1 MTMMQGPPSSMPEPR
16 GADEGPDYSQPPI
29 LSVRDLTKHFPIKKG
44 IILAKQVGAVKAVDG
59 VSFDLW
65 PGETLGMVGE
75 SGCGKSTLGRAVLQ
89 LHKPTSGSVQFEGRE
104 LTTLSSSDMRP
115 IRRDLQIVFQDPY
128 ASLNPRM
135 TVGNIISEPLQIHK
149 IGSSEQRKARVR
161 ELLDIVGLN
170 PAFTNRYPH
179 EFSGGQ
185 RQRIGIA
192 RALALQPKLIICD
205 EPVSALD
212 VSIQAQVLNL
222 LEDLQHQFGLT
233 YLFIA
238 HDLAV
243 VKHISDRVAVMY
255 LGKIVE
261 IGEADKLYENPQH
274 PYTQAL
280 LSSIPVAD
288 PEVARRKDRIVL
300 SGDVPSPADPPPGC
314 PFHVRCWKAQ
324 QICKEQ
330 MPPLEER
337 DQGHMAACWFPGPEG
352 APGTITPA
360 KIIEEIKAER
370 AARAA
375 ALTPAQR
382 RRPAGSPAPSAGLSG
397 PLGQPPGYQPPGQQP
412 PGYQPPGQAPP
423 GQLPPGQQPPPAGGF
438 PPPPSLGP

>member
-1 MTMMQGPPSSMPEPR
+1 MTMTPPAGGVPLNQPQKT
-16 GADEGPDYSQPPI
+16 DGPDYSSPPI
-29 LSVRDLTKHFPIKKG
+29 LQVRNLKKYFPIKKG
-44 IILAKQVGAVKAVDG
+44 ALFAKHVGDVKAVDD

-65 PGETLGMVGE
+65 PGETLGVVGE
-75 SGCGKSTLGRAVLQ
+75 SGCGKSTTGRAILQ
-89 LHKPTSGSVQFEGRE
+89 LHKPTAGSVVFQGQE
-104 LTTLSSSDMRP
+104 LTTLTNNEMRP
-115 IRRDLQIVFQDPY
+115 VRRDLQIVFQDPY

-135 TVGNIISEPLQIHK
+135 TVGNIIAEPLVIHQIGDK
-149 IGSSEQRKARVR
+149 TTRAARVK

-212 VSIQAQVLNL
+212 VSIQAQVMNL
-222 LEDLQHQFGLT
+222 LEDLQNEFNLT
-233 YLFIA
+233 YMFIA

-243 VKHISDRVAVMY
+243 VKHVSDRVAVMY
-255 LGKIVE
+255 LGRIVE
-261 IGEADKLYENPQH
+261 IAEAEKLYEDPQH

-300 SGDVPSPADPPPGC
+300 KGDVPSPANPPSGC

-324 QICKEQ
+324 SICSDKMPALEMKDGDPGHQ
-330 MPPLEER
+330 M
-337 DQGHMAACWFPGPEG
+337 ACWFPGPDG

-360 KIIEEIKAER
+360 TIVAEIQAER
-370 AARAA
+370 RAGIGTQTVRA
-375 ALTPAQR
+375 SRSSRIVDPLNGMP
-382 RRPAGSPAPSAGLSG
+382 GS
-397 PLGQPPGYQPPGQQP
+397 QPPQPPVQ
-412 PGYQPPGQAPP
+412 
-423 GQLPPGQQPPPAGGF
+423 
-438 PPPPSLGP
+438 

>member
-1 MTMMQGPPSSMPEPR
+1 MTQQFTPGT
-16 GADEGPDYSQPPI
+16 GAPIGAPQLERSGPDYSSAPI
-29 LSVRDLTKHFPIKKG
+29 LQVRNLKKYFPIKKG
-44 IILAKQVGAVKAVDG
+44 ALFAKHVGDVKAVDD

-65 PGETLGMVGE
+65 PGETLGVVGE
-75 SGCGKSTLGRAVLQ
+75 SGCGKSTTGRAILQ
-89 LHKPTSGSVQFEGRE
+89 LHKPTAGSVVFQGEE
-104 LTTLSSSDMRP
+104 LTTMSSQRMRSV
-115 IRRDLQIVFQDPY
+115 RRDLQIVFQDPY

-135 TVGNIISEPLQIHK
+135 TVGNIISEPLVIHK
-149 IGSSEQRKARVR
+149 IGDSSSRTARVR

-212 VSIQAQVLNL
+212 VSIQAQVMNL
-222 LEDLQHQFGLT
+222 LEDLQTEFDLT
-233 YLFIA
+233 YMFIA

-243 VKHISDRVAVMY
+243 VKHVSDRVAVMY

-261 IGEADKLYENPQH
+261 IAEADKLYEDPQH

-300 SGDVPSPADPPPGC
+300 KGDVPSPANPPPGC

-324 QICKEQ
+324 SICKQ
-330 MPPLEER
+330 TMPPLEMK
-337 DQGHMAACWFPGPEG
+337 DGDPGHQMACWFPGPDG

-360 KIIEEIKAER
+360 KIIAEIQAER
-370 AARAA
+370 AAGIGKPVVRASKA
-375 ALTPAQR
+375 SQGTGGVDPTT
-382 RRPAGSPAPSAGLSG
+382 GL
-397 PLGQPPGYQPPGQQP
+397 PPHPGQ
-412 PGYQPPGQAPP
+412 
-423 GQLPPGQQPPPAGGF
+423 
-438 PPPPSLGP
+438 

>member
-1 MTMMQGPPSSMPEPR
+1 MTQTQNPAAPLPEP
-16 GADEGPDYSQPPI
+16 GGVTVGPDYSQPPI
-29 LSVRDLTKHFPIKKG
+29 LQVRDLVKHFPIKKG
-44 IILAKQVGAVKAVDG
+44 LVFSKQVGAVKAVDG
-59 VSFDLW
+59 LSFDLW
-65 PGETLGMVGE
+65 AGETLGMVGE
-75 SGCGKSTLGRAVLQ
+75 SGCGKSTTGRAILQ
-89 LHKPTSGSVQFEGRE
+89 LHAPTSGSVVFEGQE
-104 LTTLSSSDMRP
+104 LTTLSSAQMRP
-115 IRRDLQIVFQDPY
+115 VRRELQIVFQDPY

-135 TVGNIISEPLQIHK
+135 TVGNIIGEPLTIHQIGTK
-149 IGSSEQRKARVR
+149 EQRRARVR

-170 PAFTNRYPH
+170 PQFTNRYPH

-192 RALALQPKLIICD
+192 RALALQPKMIVCD

-222 LEDLQHQFGLT
+222 LEDLQAQFGLT

-261 IGEADKLYENPQH
+261 IAESEKLYENPQH

-300 SGDVPSPADPPPGC
+300 SGDVPSPANPPSGC
-314 PFHVRCWKAQ
+314 PFHERCWKMQ
-324 QICKEQ
+324 EICKQQ
-330 MPPLEER
+330 MPPLEQR
-337 DQGHMAACWFPGPEG
+337 DENHLAACWFPGPEG

-360 KIIEEIKAER
+360 KIIEQIKAER
-370 AARAA
+370 AARKNAKA
-375 ALTPAQR
+375 H
-382 RRPAGSPAPSAGLSG
+382 
-397 PLGQPPGYQPPGQQP
+397 
-412 PGYQPPGQAPP
+412 
-423 GQLPPGQQPPPAGGF
+423 GQLPSSVSPTGYGASEPPPA
-438 PPPPSLGP
+438 PPAPPATP

>member
-1 MTMMQGPPSSMPEPR
+1 MTV
-16 GADEGPDYSQPPI
+16 DYNAAPI
-29 LSVRDLTKHFPIKKG
+29 LQVRNLKKHFPIKKG
-44 IILAKQVGAVKAVDG
+44 AIFAKQVGAVKAVDDI
-59 VSFDLW
+59 SFDLW

-75 SGCGKSTLGRAVLQ
+75 SGCGKSTTGRAILQ
-89 LHKPTSGSVQFEGRE
+89 LHKPTSGSVVFQGQE
-104 LTTLSSSDMRP
+104 LTGLSNTQMRP
-115 IRRDLQIVFQDPY
+115 VRRDMQIVFQDPY

-135 TVGNIISEPLQIHK
+135 TVGNIIAEPLVIHS
-149 IGSSEQRKARVR
+149 IGDGGSRKARVK

-212 VSIQAQVLNL
+212 VSIQAQVMNL
-222 LEDLQHQFGLT
+222 LEDLQTEFDLT

-243 VKHISDRVAVMY
+243 VKHVSDRVAVMY

-261 IGEADKLYENPQH
+261 LAEADKLYEDPQH

-288 PEVARRKDRIVL
+288 PRVARRKDRIVL
-300 SGDVPSPADPPPGC
+300 SGDVPSPANPPPGC

-324 QICKEQ
+324 SICKQQ
-330 MPPLEER
+330 MPPLEMK
-337 DQGHMAACWFPGPEG
+337 DGDPGHQMACWFPGPEG

-360 KIIEEIKAER
+360 KIIEQMRAEE
-370 AARAA
+370 A
-375 ALTPAQR
+375 
-382 RRPAGSPAPSAGLSG
+382 AGLAPPKRVVRSSDASRG
-397 PLGQPPGYQPPGQQP
+397 TGGVDPATGLPPHPGHDAGAQPP
-412 PGYQPPGQAPP
+412 A
-423 GQLPPGQQPPPAGGF
+423 
-438 PPPPSLGP
+438 

>member
-1 MTMMQGPPSSMPEPR
+1 MSGQFQPPAGGVSTAQAA
-16 GADEGPDYSQPPI
+16 GASVATTTKSGRPGPDYSQPPI

-44 IILAKQVGAVKAVDG
+44 IIIAKQVGAVKAVDG
-59 VSFDLW
+59 ISFDVW

-75 SGCGKSTLGRAVLQ
+75 SGCGKSTTGRAILQ
-89 LHKPTSGSVQFEGRE
+89 LHKPTSGSVTFQGQE
-104 LTTLSSSDMRP
+104 LVGLSSDRMRP

-135 TVGNIISEPLQIHK
+135 TVGNIIAEPLVIHK
-149 IGSSEQRKARVR
+149 IGNKEQRMQRVR

-222 LEDLQHQFGLT
+222 LEDLQNEFGLT

-243 VKHISDRVAVMY
+243 VKHISNRVAVMY

-261 IGEADKLYENPQH
+261 IAEADKLYDNPQH

-300 SGDVPSPADPPPGC
+300 VGDVPSPANPPPGC
-314 PFHVRCWKAQ
+314 PFHTRCWKVQ
-324 QICKEQ
+324 SICSQQ
-330 MPPLEER
+330 MPPLEQREP
-337 DQGHMAACWFPGPEG
+337 GHMAACWFPGPEG

-360 KIIEEIKAER
+360 LIIEQIKAEK
-370 AARAA
+370 AA
-375 ALTPAQR
+375 AAAGGTPYTPGHGPLAHQAPAQAAP
-382 RRPAGSPAPSAGLSG
+382 PAQPV
-397 PLGQPPGYQPPGQQP
+397 QPPVIDPSTGQQL
-412 PGYQPPGQAPP
+412 PP
-423 GQLPPGQQPPPAGGF
+423 GQLPPPPN
-438 PPPPSLGP
+438 LG

>member
-1 MTMMQGPPSSMPEPR
+1 MTQQMTPGSGMPTPNVQTS
-16 GADEGPDYSQPPI
+16 GDGPDYSQPPI
-29 LSVRDLTKHFPIKKG
+29 LQVRNLKKYFPIKKG
-44 IILAKQVGAVKAVDG
+44 AIFAKEVGAVKAVDD

-65 PGETLGMVGE
+65 PGETLGVVGE
-75 SGCGKSTLGRAVLQ
+75 SGCGKSTTGRAILQ
-89 LHKPTSGSVQFEGRE
+89 LHKPTSGSVVFQGQE
-104 LTTLSSSDMRP
+104 LTTLNNQQMRAV
-115 IRRDLQIVFQDPY
+115 RRDLQIVFQDPY

-135 TVGNIISEPLQIHK
+135 TVGNIIAEPLVIHQIGTK
-149 IGSSEQRKARVR
+149 DTRRARVK

-212 VSIQAQVLNL
+212 VSIQAQVMNL
-222 LEDLQHQFGLT
+222 LEDLQKEFALT
-233 YLFIA
+233 YMFIA

-243 VKHISDRVAVMY
+243 VKHVSDRVAVMY
-255 LGKIVE
+255 LGKVVE
-261 IGEADKLYENPQH
+261 LAEADKLYADPQH

-288 PEVARRKDRIVL
+288 PEVARRKDRIIL
-300 SGDVPSPADPPPGC
+300 SGDVPSPANPPPGC

-324 QICKEQ
+324 SICKQQ
-330 MPPLEER
+330 MPPLEMK
-337 DQGHMAACWFPGPEG
+337 DGDPGHQMACWFPGPEG

-360 KIIEEIKAER
+360 KIMEQIKAER
-370 AARAA
+370 EAGIAHGKK
-375 ALTPAQR
+375 QV
-382 RRPAGSPAPSAGLSG
+382 RPSDATRGTGGVDPNTG
-397 PLGQPPGYQPPGQQP
+397 
-412 PGYQPPGQAPP
+412 
-423 GQLPPGQQPPPAGGF
+423 LPP
-438 PPPPSLGP
+438 SV

>member
-1 MTMMQGPPSSMPEPR
+1 MTLTPNPPHGGGMPGAAPEPHR
-16 GADEGPDYSQPPI
+16 DGPDYSAPPI
-29 LSVRDLTKHFPIKKG
+29 LQVRNLKKYFPIKKG
-44 IILAKQVGAVKAVDG
+44 SLFAKQVGAVKAVDD

-65 PGETLGMVGE
+65 PGETLGVVGE
-75 SGCGKSTLGRAVLQ
+75 SGCGKSTTGRAILQ
-89 LHKPTSGSVQFEGRE
+89 LHKPTSGSVMFEGRE
-104 LTTLSSSDMRP
+104 LTTLNNQQMRGV
-115 IRRDLQIVFQDPY
+115 RRDLQIVFQDPY

-135 TVGNIISEPLQIHK
+135 TVGNIIAEPLVIHS
-149 IGSSEQRKARVR
+149 IGTKETRRARVR

-192 RALALQPKLIICD
+192 RALALQPKLIVCD

-212 VSIQAQVLNL
+212 VSIQAQVMNL
-222 LEDLQHQFGLT
+222 LEDLQAEFNLT
-233 YLFIA
+233 YMFIA

-243 VKHISDRVAVMY
+243 VKHVSDRVAVMY

-261 IGEADKLYENPQH
+261 LAEADKLYEDPQH

-300 SGDVPSPADPPPGC
+300 KGDVPSPANPPSGC
-314 PFHVRCWKAQ
+314 PFHERCWKMQ
-324 QICKEQ
+324 SICKEQ
-330 MPPLEER
+330 MPPLEMK
-337 DQGHMAACWFPGPEG
+337 DGDPGHQAACWFPGPEG

-360 KIIEEIKAER
+360 IIMEQIRSER
-370 AARAA
+370 AEKAQAA
-375 ALTPAQR
+375 KPI
-382 RRPAGSPAPSAGLSG
+382 RPSDASKGTGGVDPVTGLPFDG
-397 PLGQPPGYQPPGQQP
+397 
-412 PGYQPPGQAPP
+412 
-423 GQLPPGQQPPPAGGF
+423 PPARG
-438 PPPPSLGP
+438 

>member
-1 MTMMQGPPSSMPEPR
+1 
-16 GADEGPDYSQPPI
+16 
-29 LSVRDLTKHFPIKKG
+29 
-44 IILAKQVGAVKAVDG
+44 
-59 VSFDLW
+59 
-65 PGETLGMVGE
+65 MVGE
-75 SGCGKSTLGRAVLQ
+75 SGCGKSTTGRCVLQ
-89 LHKPTSGSVQFEGRE
+89 LHKPTAGSVIFEGRE
-104 LTTLSSSDMRP
+104 LTTLSTAQMRP
-115 IRRDLQIVFQDPY
+115 VRRELQIVFQDPY

-135 TVGNIISEPLQIHK
+135 TVGNIIAEPLVIHG
-149 IGSSEQRKARVR
+149 IGNADQRRQRVK
-161 ELLDIVGLN
+161 ELLDTVGLN

-222 LEDLQHQFGLT
+222 LEELQAEFGLT

-261 IGEADKLYENPQH
+261 IAESEKLYADPQH

-300 SGDVPSPADPPPGC
+300 QGDVPSPANPPTGC
-314 PFHVRCWKAQ
+314 PFHTRCWKAQ
-324 QICKEQ
+324 QICTQQ
-330 MPPLEER
+330 MPPLEQR
-337 DQGHMAACWFPGPEG
+337 SPGHQAACWFPGPEG

-360 KIIEEIKAER
+360 KIMAQIKAER
-370 AARAA
+370 AARDV
-375 ALTPAQR
+375 
-382 RRPAGSPAPSAGLSG
+382 GG
-397 PLGQPPGYQPPGQQP
+397 
-412 PGYQPPGQAPP
+412 APP
-423 GQLPPGQQPPPAGGF
+423 A
-438 PPPPSLGP
+438 

>member
-1 MTMMQGPPSSMPEPR
+1 MPGAEPKR
-16 GADEGPDYSQPPI
+16 EGPDYSAPPI
-29 LSVRDLTKHFPIKKG
+29 LQVRNLKKYFPIKKG
-44 IILAKQVGAVKAVDG
+44 ALFAKHVGDVKAVDD

-65 PGETLGMVGE
+65 PGETLGVVGE
-75 SGCGKSTLGRAVLQ
+75 SGCGKSTTGRAILQ
-89 LHKPTSGSVQFEGRE
+89 LHKPTAGSVVFQGQE
-104 LTTLSSSDMRP
+104 LTTLNNQQMRAV
-115 IRRDLQIVFQDPY
+115 RRDLQIVFQDPY

-135 TVGNIISEPLQIHK
+135 TVGNIIAEPLVIHD
-149 IGSSEQRKARVR
+149 IGSKDTRRARVK

-212 VSIQAQVLNL
+212 VSIQAQVMNL
-222 LEDLQHQFGLT
+222 LEDLQTEFDLT
-233 YLFIA
+233 YMFIA

-243 VKHISDRVAVMY
+243 VKHVSDRVAVMY

-261 IGEADKLYENPQH
+261 LAEADKLYADPQH

-300 SGDVPSPADPPPGC
+300 QGDVPSPANPPPGC
-314 PFHVRCWKAQ
+314 PFHERCWKMQ
-324 QICKEQ
+324 SICKQQ
-330 MPPLEER
+330 MPPLEMK
-337 DQGHMAACWFPGPEG
+337 DGDPGHQMACWFPGPEG

-360 KIIEEIKAER
+360 KIVEQIKAEK
-370 AARAA
+370 AAGIAK
-375 ALTPAQR
+375 QHVV
-382 RRPAGSPAPSAGLSG
+382 RPSDINKVNVDPTTGLPPEPGQAG
-397 PLGQPPGYQPPGQQP
+397 QQQP
-412 PGYQPPGQAPP
+412 PNQG
-423 GQLPPGQQPPPAGGF
+423 
-438 PPPPSLGP
+438 